1 MRPKYLMIALAVL
14 ASILILGGCSSKDPR
29 QELADLMGQY
39 LAALVNH
46 DPAAVPLADNVK
58 FVENTQN
65 TAIGEGLWKT
75 ASGGPTE
82 FQIYAA
88 DPEAQQVAALVMMT
102 ENDNENCLAGIR
114 LKVEQGKIT
123 EAEHLLVHND
133 GLGEAAL
140 ANLQTPRPALI
151 EDVDPA
157 KRMTRD
163 ELTRIGLTYYDA
175 LTGEDGS
182 LAPFA
187 DDCERRENGATTA
200 GEREPLQMPVSDE
213 AGEADPEMAAMFEA
227 MAKFPRSCSGQIS
240 TGTFAYI
247 TDIKERRVL
256 IGDEQKGLAVGF
268 SMFWHDGSIKEM
280 EIKGVEG
287 VTSVPYT
294 FGAFNLP
301 ALHFYKITDG
311 RIHEIEATGIM
322 MPYGT
327 TSGW

>member
-1 MRPKYLMIALAVL
+1 MKPKYLMILFAVL
-14 ASILILGGCSSKDPR
+14 ASILVLGGCASKDPR
-29 QELADLMGQY
+29 QELLDLMEQY
-39 LAALVNH
+39 LTALVNN
-46 DPAAVPLADNVK
+46 DPSTIPFADEVK
-58 FVENTQN
+58 FVENTEN
-65 TAIGEGLWKT
+65 IPVGEGLWKT
-75 ASGGPTE
+75 ASGGPIE

-88 DPEAQQVAALVMMT
+88 DPVAKQVAALVMMQ

-114 LKVEQGKIT
+114 LKVEEGKIT

-133 GLGEAAL
+133 GLGETAL
-140 ANLQTPRPALI
+140 ANLQTPRPALVA
-151 EDVDPA
+151 DVDPA
-157 KRMTRD
+157 KRMSRD
-163 ELTRIGLTYYDA
+163 ELIRIGLTYYDA
-175 LTGEDGS
+175 LTGEDGTLS
-182 LAPFA
+182 PFA

-200 GEREPLQMPVSDE
+200 GEREPLQMPVSADTE
-213 AGEADPEMAAMFEA
+213 EADPEMAAMFEA
-227 MAKFPRSCSGQIS
+227 MAKFPRSCSAQIS

-268 SMFWHDGSIKEM
+268 SMFWHDGSLKEM

-287 VTSVPYT
+287 VSSVPYT

-301 ALHFYKITDG
+301 ALHIYKITDG
-311 RIHEIEATGIM
+311 QIHEIEAIGIM